1 MMIIFCLILPII
13 VKLNKTNKKLLGI
26 YKMIPLEDI
35 GVIEEESW
43 KFITS
48 SFEEFS
54 LKGKERHGVEE
65 NGSEVSKFADD
76 FSLQNINVRSNVLPL
91 VSDVTYRSSNLSPS
105 SSLRPAETSDALL
118 VSFDE

>member
-48 SFEEFS
+48 SFEEIS
-54 LKGKERHGVEE
+54 LKEKERHGREE
-65 NGSEVSKFADD
+65 NGSEVSKFADE
-76 FSLQNINVRSNVLPL
+76 F
-91 VSDVTYRSSNLSPS
+91 
-105 SSLRPAETSDALL
+105 
-118 VSFDE
+118 